1 MGCGGVCFTAKIVFI
16 GAGSVVF
23 ASRLLTDIV
32 YHPELRNSTIS
43 LMDIDAE
50 RLNVITRF
58 AYTLASKYAPGLK
71 IQSTLDRREALDG
84 ADYVIVMIQVGGL
97 EAFEYDIYIPL
108 KYGVNQEVGDTI
120 GPGGVFRGLR
130 TIPVLLDICY
140 DMEDLCPDALLINYA
155 NPMAINCWAMNRATK
170 IRNVGLCHSV
180 QGTARTLAG
189 YIGVLYED
197 IYYWVAG
204 INHQAFFLEFRYR
217 GRDAYPLLWK
227 AMENKE
233 IYEKDKVRFE
243 MMKYLGYFITE
254 SSHHLSEYI
263 PYFRANE
270 ERRRRY
276 CEPRWF
282 YLEICKTRWKPHFER
297 IERQIRGEEPIEI
310 NRSDEYGID
319 IIYSM
324 ETGRVCRING
334 NVENRG
340 LITNLPYGCCVE
352 VPCMVDRGGIH
363 PCHVGDLPPQCAAL
377 NRTNINVQ
385 ELAVKAALEKD
396 RTAVI
401 EAIMFDPLTSAI
413 LTPREIEEMVNEMFK
428 AEAKW
433 IPWLS

>member
-1 MGCGGVCFTAKIVFI
+1 MAKIVFI

-32 YHPELRNSTIS
+32 YHQELRNSTIA

-50 RLNVITRF
+50 RLDVITQF
-58 AYTLASKYAPGLK
+58 AHTLASKYAPDLK
-71 IQSTLDRREALDG
+71 IESTLNRREALKD
-84 ADYVIVMIQVGGL
+84 ADYVVIMIQVGGL

-140 DMEDLCPDALLINYA
+140 DMEELCPDALLINYA
-155 NPMAINCWAMNRATK
+155 NPMAINCWAMNKATK
-170 IRNVGLCHSV
+170 IKNVGLCHSV
-180 QGTARTLAG
+180 QGTAMQLAE
-189 YIGVLYED
+189 YINVPYED
-197 IYYWVAG
+197 VYYWVAG
-204 INHQAFFLEFRYR
+204 INHQAFFLEFKYK
-217 GRDAYPLLWK
+217 GRDAYPLLWE
-227 AMENKE
+227 AMKKKE

-254 SSHHLSEYI
+254 SSHHLSEYV
-263 PYFRANE
+263 PYFRTTE
-270 ERRRRY
+270 ERRKIY

-282 YLEICKTRWKPHFER
+282 YLEICKEAWKPHFER
-297 IERQIRGEEPIEI
+297 IKRQIRGEIPIELD
-310 NRSDEYGID
+310 RSHEYCVD

-324 ETGRVCRING
+324 ETGRPCRING
-334 NVENRG
+334 NVENKW
-340 LITNLPYGCCVE
+340 LITNLPNGCCVE
-352 VPCMVDRGGIH
+352 VPCLVDKGGIH

-396 RTAVI
+396 RNAALQ
-401 EAIMFDPLTSAI
+401 AIMFDPLTSAI
-413 LTPREIEEMVNEMFK
+413 LTPREIEKMVDEMFK
-428 AEAKW
+428 VEAKW
-433 IPWLS
+433 IPF